1 MKASSI
7 AAGIAVFVVLG
18 TAGAGLAYYKY
29 SRIMAAAAQQGG
41 FEPPE
46 SIEVVKARSV
56 DWNPSADLVG
66 TVFSLR
72 SVSLKNELAGRVCEV
87 HFDSGSVV
95 EPGQVLLV
103 LDDTLDRADL
113 GAAQVAVRVAEASVS
128 AAEVRAALAASELK
142 RIETAARESAVTD
155 MELDRKRSERDQ
167 TQAEL
172 VRARAEV
179 DQARSKIAQVEARLE
194 KLVVRAPFRARAGIR
209 SVHEGQYLGEGTA
222 VVNLEEI
229 ADRIYLDFAI
239 PQEYLSRV
247 KTGTRVMATSPLLGS
262 GPVPIEV
269 VAIDAAVNNATRNVR
284 VRSIVDNQG
293 DRLRPGMFIQIR
305 VPVESPRPYIVV
317 PATAVRR
324 TPYGDQVYVVG
335 PGEAPDKLRAKQR
348 FVKLGPSIGEDVV
361 IEEGIQ
367 PGETIAAGGSF
378 KLRDGAL
385 VMVLPPKPAPSE
397 AAAKSS
403 ENVARE

>member
-18 TAGAGLAYYKY
+18 AAGGGLAFYKY
-29 SRIMAAAAQQGG
+29 RGIMQAAAQQGG

-46 SIEVVKARSV
+46 SIEVVAVRSV

-72 SVSLKNELAGRVCEV
+72 SVALKNELAGRVSEV

-113 GAAQVAVRVAEASVS
+113 GAAQAAVRVAEASVAS
-128 AAEVRAALAASELK
+128 AEVRAALAASELK

-172 VRARAEV
+172 VRAKAEV
-179 DQARSKIAQVEARLE
+179 DQARSKVAQVEARLS
-194 KLVVRAPFRARAGIR
+194 KLVVRSPFRARAGIR

-222 VVNLEEI
+222 VANLEEV

-239 PQEYLSRV
+239 PQDYLVRV
-247 KTGTRVMATSPLLGS
+247 KAGTKVMATSPLLGA

-269 VAIDAAVNNATRNVR
+269 VAVDAAVNNETRNVR
-284 VRSIVDNQG
+284 VRSIVDNAD

-305 VPVESPRPYIVV
+305 VPVESPKPCTVV

-335 PGEAPDKLRAKQR
+335 PGESPDKMRAKQR

-361 IEEGIQ
+361 ILDGLK
-367 PGETIAAGGSF
+367 PGEQIAAGGSF

-385 VMVLPPKPAPSE
+385 VVIMPPKAAPSE
-397 AAAKSS
+397 AAAKAEQS
-403 ENVARE
+403 VARE